1 MTRKRRRLIMIG
13 SGMLTLAA
21 AVALVLTALK
31 ENITFFRSPSEVAAN
46 DVPDGRAFR
55 LGGMVEEDSF
65 KREADGLTVAFT
77 VTDFAHSVP
86 VTYKGILPDLFRE
99 GQSVVVQGRLRP
111 DGSFAAD
118 EVLAKHDESYMPPE
132 VAEALKKSGR
142 WPPKDGQQ

>member
-13 SGMLTLAA
+13 GGMLMLAA
-21 AVALVLTALK
+21 AIALVLTALE

-46 DVPDGRAFR
+46 DVPAGRAFR

-77 VTDFAHSVP
+77 VTDFANSVP
-86 VTYKGILPDLFRE
+86 VTYRGILPDLFRE
-99 GQSVVVQGRLRP
+99 GQSVVVQGRLRA

>member
-1 MTRKRRRLIMIG
+1 MTRKRRRLIIIG
-13 SGMLTLAA
+13 GSMLVLAA
-21 AVALVLTALK
+21 AVALVLTALQ

-46 DVPDGRAFR
+46 DVPAGRAFR
-55 LGGMVEEDSF
+55 LGGMVEDGSF

-77 VTDFAHSVP
+77 VTDFANSVP
-86 VTYKGILPDLFRE
+86 VTYRGILPDLFRE
-99 GQSVVVQGRLRP
+99 GQSVVVQGRLRA

>member
-13 SGMLTLAA
+13 GGLLVLGA
-21 AVALVLTALK
+21 AVALVLTALE

-46 DVPDGRAFR
+46 DVPAGRAFR
-55 LGGMVEEDSF
+55 LGGVVEDESF

-77 VTDFAHSVP
+77 VTDFANSVP

-99 GQSVVVQGRLRP
+99 GQSVVVQGRLQP

-118 EVLAKHDESYMPPE
+118 EGLAKHDESYMPPE
-132 VAEALKKSGR
+132 VAEALEKAGR
-142 WPPKDGQQ
+142 WPPKEGRE